1 MKIENLLFNN
11 LKFNNSDNILKEG
24 TLFKGEILEIF
35 EEFVLLEIIGYG
47 TIKATL
53 DGDVNLLE
61 GNEMRFL
68 VKSNEDGKIKI
79 KPLVNEELQVNRYIE
94 KIDNPVSEIL
104 TKFNIVEN
112 KLSIDLVKN
121 LMKYN
126 TPINEKNIIEGIKT
140 LEKLVEL
147 ISLESDNKVIM
158 FENEIVSKNELIYK
172 EDIKLS
178 NRLLE
183 KDNSKDLK
191 VPEKVNI
198 KNLLIVDKNSYP
210 DKTDLSNLVKE
221 FIGNEVKIED
231 PNLNKIISFFIK
243 NHIEPSLN
251 NIKNLSELVK
261 EPMEFS
267 KDFVN
272 LNKVLINLVES
283 KESKINFDKL
293 KDIDFN
299 MDINKENIEITEKNI
314 KLLQEITEKSNSKI
328 MSTSNFKKEI
338 NELENK
344 IDFLKEMDKNLSFIF
359 IPINYGKK
367 ELDGVLT
374 LLKENKNKKSMDD
387 KINIF
392 INLDTNNLGNIKI
405 SCLAKQEILSIK
417 INIQKSDLKLF
428 QLAEQSLLDKIESTG
443 YTINNIEFIVDKDLN
458 VMDNIGTNSN
468 PNYFLDI
475 KV

>member
-1 MKIENLLFNN
+1 MNL
-11 LKFNNSDNILKEG
+11 NNSDNILKEG
-24 TLFKGEILEIF
+24 SLFKGEILEIF

-79 KPLVNEELQVNRYIE
+79 KPLVNEELQVNKSIE
-94 KIDNPVSEIL
+94 KTDNPASEIL
-104 TKFNIVEN
+104 TKFNIIEN
-112 KLSIDLVKN
+112 KLSVDLVKN

-158 FENEIVSKNELIYK
+158 FENENVSKNELIYK

-178 NRLLE
+178 NGLLE
-183 KDNSKDLK
+183 KGNSKDLK

-198 KNLLIVDKNSYP
+198 KNLLIVDKHSYP

-221 FIGNEVKIED
+221 FIGNEVKTED

-272 LNKVLINLVES
+272 LSKVLINLGES
-283 KESKINFDKL
+283 KESKVNFNKL
-293 KDIDFN
+293 KDIDF
-299 MDINKENIEITEKNI
+299 NKENIEITEKNI
-314 KLLQEITEKSNSKI
+314 KLLQEVVEKDNPKI
-328 MSTSNFKKEI
+328 ILNSNFKKEI

-344 IDFLKEMDKNLSFIF
+344 IDFLKEMNKNLSFLF

-374 LLKENKNKKSMDD
+374 LLKENKSKKTMDD

-468 PNYFLDI
+468 LNYFLDI